1 MTAEAAPL
9 LPPSSEPAASGL
21 ALTHEEGL
29 SLHVLHDGRPLTRY
43 VYRPWDQRLESPKP
57 YFHPLR
63 TLGGDV
69 VSIFRPHD
77 HIWHKGVSLALPNV
91 ETENFWGGPTYRR
104 GTGYGQFD
112 NNGSM
117 DHEGFD
123 HLSVRDGCLRVTE
136 RLRWNAQAGQAWFT
150 ERRRLAVTV
159 LPEHDAWAL
168 VFRTEITNVRGRR
181 VLIGSPTTEGRDNAG
196 YGGLFWRGPRSFTG
210 GTVHTPQA
218 GGGDELMGVRA
229 PWVAFTGGHD
239 DHCRSS
245 TLAFV
250 DGSGNEAGDDHVKWF
265 VRSTPF
271 ACVNPAPFFDAEVAV
286 EDGATL
292 AREYAVVIAD
302 GDRGADGAR
311 RLAAAGAGALDALG
325 GSGTDA

>member
-1 MTAEAAPL
+1 MNAAPSQ
-9 LPPSSEPAASGL
+9 PNAPSTEPAPSGL
-21 ALTHEEGL
+21 ALAHEENV
-29 SLHVLHDGRPLTRY
+29 SLHVLFDGRPLTRY
-43 VYRPWDQRLESPKP
+43 VYRPWDEQLESPRP

-77 HIWHKGVSLALPNV
+77 HIWHKGVSLSLPNV

-117 DHEGFD
+117 DHEAFD
-123 HLSVRDGCLRVTE
+123 HLSLQDGRVRAVE
-136 RLRWNAQAGQAWFT
+136 RLRWHTQGGEAWFT

-159 LPEHDAWAL
+159 LPDNDAWVL
-168 VFRTEITNVRGRR
+168 VFETAMTNVRGRS

-210 GTVHTPQA
+210 GTVRVPDGT
-218 GGGDELMGVRA
+218 GGDDMMGVRA
-229 PWVAFTGGHD
+229 PWVAFTGSHD
-239 DHCRSS
+239 DHGRSS

-250 DGSGNEAGDDHVKWF
+250 DDAGNEEGDHVKWF
-265 VRSTPF
+265 VRSSPF
-271 ACVNPAPFFDAEVAV
+271 ACVGPSPFFSAEIPV

-292 AREYAVVIAD
+292 TRRYAVVIAD
-302 GDRGADGAR
+302 GDRGAAGTEK
-311 RLAAAGAGALDALG
+311 LAQAGAGTLELIG
-325 GSGTDA
+325 GSWPDA